1 MTSSATSSGPRPRLV
16 PVGVTE
22 VTGTRLRFTRE
33 CFRTE
38 PLSREGESGLEVE
51 VGVGAQTRE
60 GGGKGADRED
70 GGQELGL
77 GPEEEHPGLGLEE
90 EQPGQGLGTA
100 EDPEVE
106 GVGRGPGAGGD
117 DEAQDL
123 GEEEAR
129 AAAGPVRRKPKVAVG
144 PNLSQRVRDPVGGS
158 TPDLQCR
165 AS

>member
-1 MTSSATSSGPRPRLV
+1 M
-16 PVGVTE
+16 GVTE
-22 VTGTRLRFTRE
+22 VTATQLRCTRE

-38 PLSREGESGLEVE
+38 PLSREGESGLEV
-51 VGVGAQTRE
+51 GVGAQTRG

-70 GGQELGL
+70 GGLNL
-77 GPEEEHPGLGLEE
+77 PREEEGQEPGPGLEE
-90 EQPGQGLGTA
+90 EQPGPGLGTG
-100 EDPEVE
+100 EDPEDGE
-106 GVGRGPGAGGD
+106 LGRGPGAGGED
-117 DEAQDL
+117 GAQDQ

-144 PNLSQRVRDPVGGS
+144 LNLSQQVRDLVGGS